1 MKEKFGKYALLT
13 FVWAIIIGY
22 MVCSIGLSHMHQAEH
37 IVRSV
42 NIEICDSTANGHLVS
57 SHRVREWLLHSG
69 ISTIGTPTDEVNL
82 SGIEQIIAKNGFVD
96 CVDTYVTYDGVLHI
110 EVRQRRPMLRMM
122 IDGYDT
128 YVTETGFVFRS
139 PAASALYVPVVTGG
153 YKPPFPSNYEG
164 DVREYTDDQI
174 KKSQDRIVSIEK
186 EKNPLYELEDSL
198 YERRR
203 EIRRE
208 YRDSVK
214 RKWFEDD
221 DIYKARVRRL
231 RAKRDKLLRKTS
243 GELRYNDKRIDA
255 VTARVDAEYRV
266 QKKLEKRHEDFLKL
280 INFVSWIEKHSFWS
294 AEVVQIVAQTTPS
307 GALELELVPRSGR
320 HTILFGQIENVEE
333 KLDKLL
339 RFYEEGLSNRGWD
352 TYSIINIKYDGQV
365 VCSK

>member
-1 MKEKFGKYALLT
+1 M
-13 FVWAIIIGY
+13 
-22 MVCSIGLSHMHQAEH
+22 
-37 IVRSV
+37 
-42 NIEICDSTANGHLVS
+42 
-57 SHRVREWLLHSG
+57 
-69 ISTIGTPTDEVNL
+69 
-82 SGIEQIIAKNGFVD
+82 
-96 CVDTYVTYDGVLHI
+96 
-110 EVRQRRPMLRMM
+110 
-122 IDGYDT
+122 
-128 YVTETGFVFRS
+128 
-139 PAASALYVPVVTGG
+139 
-153 YKPPFPSNYEG
+153 
-164 DVREYTDDQI
+164 
-174 KKSQDRIVSIEK
+174 SIEK
-186 EKNPLYELEDSL
+186 EKSPLYELEDSL

-231 RAKRDKLLRKTS
+231 RAKRDKMLRKTS

-266 QKKLEKRHEDFLKL
+266 QKKLEKRYEDFLKL
-280 INFVSWIEKHSFWS
+280 INFVGWIEDHSFWS